1 VGDRE
6 TAQEREREGGKERER
21 EMSLGEAREE
31 MRTEN
36 LPCYVGWIIRSSA
49 WSRSWMKR
57 SPLRR
62 LHMSFHNR
70 QSPLGIATAGEDGI
84 FSLLCYTT
92 AIGSG
97 RVQARTHAHTHKHAD
112 KQTNKQTNTQT
123 HTHTHTHAD
132 TTGDARL
139 PQSLQ
144 GRKHSLALTAGF
156 GDALP
161 IRSSLL
167 LNSLFSLSPITYLG
181 SMLRARSINGCC
193 CSCPPLSPK
202 TRPRSLSS
210 RSTKPHAGI
219 LQQQEDDMT
228 WKELSQLIRQQ
239 EKST

>member
-1 VGDRE
+1 MVTFLD
-6 TAQEREREGGKERER
+6 
-21 EMSLGEAREE
+21 EAFSS
-31 MRTEN
+31 
-36 LPCYVGWIIRSSA
+36 SSA
-49 WSRSWMKR
+49 AHVFSQPADPRWHCDC
-57 SPLRR
+57 RR
-62 LHMSFHNR
+62 RWHFFPVMLYHSNR
-70 QSPLGIATAGEDGI
+70 GVVAS
-84 FSLLCYTT
+84 
-92 AIGSG
+92 
-97 RVQARTHAHTHKHAD
+97 KHAP
-112 KQTNKQTNTQT
+112 THTRTNT
-123 HTHTHTHAD
+123 HTDTD

-167 LNSLFSLSPITYLG
+167 LKSLFSLSPITYLG

-202 TRPRSLSS
+202 SPPRSLSS

-219 LQQQEDDMT
+219 LQQQEDDMI